1 MENLKRQNIDYLI
14 EEFWKNGY
22 LTISR
27 KFGTYLPEPERIGGF
42 DVDIIAR
49 QNKDYALGITLT
61 SDDFK
66 NPKLLERIIFLSTRH
81 TRFTQKPVQLYIGV
95 PEEHFQLA
103 KGLIDSLSNDIKT
116 NIKLISLI
124 DKSLPRLHSPRKPR
138 KVPIS

>member
-27 KFGTYLPEPERIGGF
+27 KFGTYLPEPEKIGGF

-49 QNKDYALGITLT
+49 QNKDYALGITLA

-95 PEEHFQLA
+95 PEEQFQLA
-103 KGLIDSLSNDIKT
+103 KGLIDSFTNDIKT

-124 DKSLPRLHSPRKPR
+124 DKSLPRLRAPRKNR
-138 KVPIS
+138 KMPIS

>member
-14 EEFWKNGY
+14 EEFWKNGF
-22 LTISR
+22 LTVSR
-27 KFGTYLPEPERIGGF
+27 KFGTYLPEPEKIGGF

-49 QNKDYALGITLT
+49 QNKDYALGITLN

-66 NPKLLERIIFLSTRH
+66 NPKLLERIIFLATRH

-95 PEEHFQLA
+95 PEENFQLA
-103 KGLIDSLSNDIKT
+103 KGLIDTLSNELKT
-116 NIKLISLI
+116 NIKLIRLV
-124 DKSLPRLHSPRKPR
+124 DRSLPRLHSSRKPR